1 MFKRYI
7 LGLPVSGLA
16 TGAIF
21 GLMMALIAT
30 EWTPQDKP
38 EARKFEVNPVVEDVK
53 LIDRRTPELTLQS
66 VETPPP
72 PSPIETQTPI
82 QPSEPIVTSTGSTD
96 GLKKPR
102 PEILI
107 PEFVQ
112 ADTSGGPIHRVEP
125 AMPLRADRS
134 GHCMMEFDVTP
145 QGTTMNVRVLSC
157 SQSHFEAPS
166 VKAVQKWKYRPAVSD
181 GSYVTRTG
189 VRTKLT
195 FELTDERG
203 RIIPE

>member
-1 MFKRYI
+1 MLKRYL

-16 TGAIF
+16 TGAVF

-30 EWTPQDKP
+30 EWTPQDKG
-38 EARKFEVNPVVEDVK
+38 EVRKFDINPVVEDVK
-53 LIDRRTPELTLQS
+53 LVDRRKLDISIKS

-72 PSPIETQTPI
+72 PSPIETQSPI
-82 QPSEPIVTSTGSTD
+82 KPSEPIATTTGSAE
-96 GLKKPR
+96 GLRKPR

-107 PEFVQ
+107 PEFVE

-125 AMPLRADRS
+125 AMPPRADRS

-145 QGTTMNVRVLSC
+145 QGTTMNVRALSC
-157 SQSHFEAPS
+157 SQSYFEAPS

-181 GSYVTRTG
+181 GAYVTRTG
-189 VRTKLT
+189 VRTRLT
-195 FELTDERG
+195 FALTDERG